1 MTAVAVVNRTRTV
14 AEQLL
19 WLRREVITTPMHL
32 LKLAYISHGW
42 MLGLTGDVLLYEP
55 TEAWRYGPVVPSVY
69 RRYKA
74 FGGQPIDLTP
84 VDRSADLNSVQRS
97 VVEAV
102 DDVYRDCT
110 ALELSGLTH
119 RQGTPW
125 QKTVRRH
132 GVGAIIPNSVI
143 LEYYKEFLSE
153 E

>member
-1 MTAVAVVNRTRTV
+1 MTAVTVVERTRVV

-19 WLRREVITTPMHL
+19 WLRREIATTPMHV

-42 MLGLTGDVLLYEP
+42 MLGLADDVLLYEP
-55 TEAWRYGPVVPSVY
+55 IEAWRYGPVVPSIY
-69 RRYKA
+69 HRFKA

-84 VDRSADLNSVQRS
+84 VDRSADLDSGQRA
-97 VVEAV
+97 VIETV

-110 ALELSGLTH
+110 ALDLSSLTH

-125 QKTVRRH
+125 HETVRRH

-143 LEYYKEFLSE
+143 SEYYKKFLAE